1 METGLYGDQGN
12 LARPETTQ
20 CWQPGRFYFST
31 AGSTLYLYP
40 LSICSDSFKQKQP
53 IPKRPKIDDVNDTL
67 SGTAVKVLPLMFY
80 LRTDTRPRLGYG
92 GRTLKC
98 DQSSGEK
105 KIFGRCFQ
113 TRMNGFG
120 LMENQVVD
128 FMFRQSVLIIQF
140 CFFCSPSPHTS
151 WKIFKPEKY
160 LIFQSWRRDCIS
172 IGMTIQNKLMN
183 SVLCGSDRLS
193 FLLLLRVTIHKL

>member
-1 METGLYGDQGN
+1 METMVTLPGQRQHSVGSPGDSTFPPQDLLYIFIHMQR
-12 LARPETTQ
+12 LFQIEIART
-20 CWQPGRFYFST
+20 
-31 AGSTLYLYP
+31 
-40 LSICSDSFKQKQP
+40 
-53 IPKRPKIDDVNDTL
+53 PKRPKIDDVNDTL

-120 LMENQVVD
+120 LMEN
-128 FMFRQSVLIIQF
+128 
-140 CFFCSPSPHTS
+140 
-151 WKIFKPEKY
+151 
-160 LIFQSWRRDCIS
+160 
-172 IGMTIQNKLMN
+172 
-183 SVLCGSDRLS
+183 
-193 FLLLLRVTIHKL
+193 